1 MKNQNPREIKE
12 PDQSHT
18 ARKLFGWFIWQ
29 ENCAGLPYVYGFPKV
44 WQLSSHII
52 LFIIVIGGEMNSIR
66 HSRKNVL
73 GLLKDVP
80 SVKFLAAE
88 DKNFVLWRRELI
100 KL

>member
-1 MKNQNPREIKE
+1 
-12 PDQSHT
+12 
-18 ARKLFGWFIWQ
+18 
-29 ENCAGLPYVYGFPKV
+29 
-44 WQLSSHII
+44 
-52 LFIIVIGGEMNSIR
+52 MNSIR

-73 GLLKDVP
+73 GLLKIVP